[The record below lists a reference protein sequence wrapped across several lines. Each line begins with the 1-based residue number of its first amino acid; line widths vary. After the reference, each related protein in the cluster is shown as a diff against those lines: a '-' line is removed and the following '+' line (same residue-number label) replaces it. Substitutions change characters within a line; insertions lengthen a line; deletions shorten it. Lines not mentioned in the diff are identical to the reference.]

1 MPAKILTQKG
11 HHFLW
16 IDDYLWM
23 WDIPKEVEIQR
34 SIAEKAYGGVLVVG
48 YGLGVVQG
56 HLVRN
61 SKVRSVITVEI
72 EQSVVTECQQVF
84 GTING
89 LVMIGDFYDLSDFSK
104 YDTII
109 GDHWFEIVSESLPEY
124 CKFKIKAKQL
134 LKENGLILGWGS
146 DYFEYLIKKDKL

>member
-34 SIAEKAYGGVLVVG
+34 GIAEKAYGDVLVVG

-61 SKVRSVITVEI
+61 PRVRSITTVEI
-72 EQSVVTECQQVF
+72 DTSVVMECLRVF
-84 GTING
+84 GMTYG
-89 LVMIGDFYDLSDFSK
+89 LVMIEDFYDRPDNFK

-109 GDHWFEIVSESLPEY
+109 GDHWFEIVPESLPEY
-124 CKFKIKAKQL
+124 CKFKIKAEQL
-134 LKENGLILGWGS
+134 LREDGLILGWGS
-146 DYFEYLIKKDKL
+146 DYFEYLIKKDEL